1 MQNEIKVVIV
11 EPHKNPTITTLKN
24 KLENLQEAVGGLI
37 EIIDIED
44 DVCILCNEEGKLI
57 GLEGNRRLSDDILVG
72 TFFVCGSNNEG
83 ELTSLTD
90 SQIEKYIQFFW
101 EPQTFTQ
108 GEIEDSIVFKFIP
121 IEDWVENEDYFEPYE
136 ECVGNED
143 EMHSRDDVIY
153 PDDFDTQYYE
163 VNDYLEQLVELYAQ
177 YLDKCVEKGK
187 QASLDDAIHNA
198 EKHCEGEKENSIED
212 KELDI

>member
-11 EPHKNPTITTLKN
+11 EPHKNPTITTIKT

-57 GLEGNRRLSDDILVG
+57 GLEGNRKLGDDILVG
-72 TFFVCGSNNEG
+72 TFFLCGSNNEG
-83 ELTSLTD
+83 EITSLTD

-108 GEIEDSIVFKFIP
+108 QEIENTLVFKFIP
-121 IEDWVENEDYFEPYE
+121 FEDWED
-136 ECVGNED
+136 
-143 EMHSRDDVIY
+143 
-153 PDDFDTQYYE
+153 
-163 VNDYLEQLVELYAQ
+163 LL
-177 YLDKCVEKGK
+177 
-187 QASLDDAIHNA
+187 
-198 EKHCEGEKENSIED
+198 
-212 KELDI
+212 

>member
-108 GEIEDSIVFKFIP
+108 QEIENTLVFKFIP
-121 IEDWVENEDYFEPYE
+121 FEDWED
-136 ECVGNED
+136 
-143 EMHSRDDVIY
+143 
-153 PDDFDTQYYE
+153 
-163 VNDYLEQLVELYAQ
+163 LL
-177 YLDKCVEKGK
+177 
-187 QASLDDAIHNA
+187 
-198 EKHCEGEKENSIED
+198 
-212 KELDI
+212 